1 MQRFT
6 PTDAQKL
13 MEILKARRDV
23 RGNHFTDEP
32 VSDEEIDTILEA
44 GLYAPS
50 VGYSQPWKFVVIR
63 DPAIQEQVYDEFART
78 HKKSKKKFKHRP
90 LYAGLKLEALRE
102 TSVHI
107 AVFYHHQGGAILGQT
122 SQEDAGRY
130 SVAAAI
136 ENMWL
141 MARAMNIGIGW
152 VSIVRPGKIR
162 KIIGLGKAYQ
172 LVGYLCVGKVDR
184 FLESPELE
192 SVGWQARKST
202 AETVLRLEPGA
213 MRGGVERVGIIRGS
227 HAFLAPLTGKRAT
240 FMLALANTAT
250 AQIEGI
256 TQAGLPGLMHLTPT
270 LDAEFLSRGKL
281 KSLKKLPRTHSGIPT
296 PALITRS
303 IEMLHPFGRIEA
315 LDLGLEV
322 PPQFKGRMHAF
333 GIPPSGSIA
342 TGAGIDARAVF
353 ETGVAFG
360 RNYTPRDP
368 YVILGES
375 VPSGTTTATATA
387 LALGYPARDLFSSSF
402 RHVPDSI
409 RGRTIDAALARVKG
423 LSDPFEILSEVSDN
437 MLIFNA
443 GLILGVGGRFPILL
457 AGGTQMAAVLL
468 VANTLNS
475 QLSTL
480 NSQFTNHYSS
490 FLTPHSS
497 LNNVAL
503 ATTKWVA
510 HDPHSD
516 ITALLGML
524 DFPIDAYYADFDFS
538 LADQPAL
545 KRYDEGEAKE
555 GVGAGGAL
563 VYGLLNGLTQAEIT
577 RQVEGY
583 VG

>member
-1 MQRFT
+1 MRRFD
-6 PTDAQKL
+6 PTDAQTL
-13 MEILKARRDV
+13 MAILKARRDV
-23 RGNHFTDEP
+23 RGNHFTREP

-50 VGYSQPWKFVVIR
+50 VGHSQPWKFVVIR
-63 DPAIQEQVYDEFART
+63 DRQIQERVYDEFAQT
-78 HKKSKKKFKHRP
+78 HAKSKKKFKHRS
-90 LYAGLKLEALRE
+90 LYAQLKLEALRE
-102 TSVHI
+102 TTVHI

-172 LVGYLCVGKVDR
+172 LVGYLCVGKVTT
-184 FLESPELE
+184 FLENPELE
-192 SVGWQARKST
+192 SLGWQERKPT
-202 AETVLRLEPGA
+202 AETVLRLNEGTI
-213 MRGGVERVGIIRGS
+213 RGGMEHIGIIRGS
-227 HAFLAPLTGKRAT
+227 HAFLEPLQGKRAT
-240 FMLALANTAT
+240 FMLSLSNTAT

-281 KSLKKLPRTHSGIPT
+281 KSLKKLPKTHSGIPT

-315 LDLGLEV
+315 LDLGLEMS
-322 PPQFKGRMHAF
+322 PQFKGRLHSF

-342 TGAGIDARAVF
+342 TGAGIDAHKVF
-353 ETGVAFG
+353 EQGVAFG
-360 RNYTPRDP
+360 RRYTPKDP
-368 YVILGES
+368 YVILAES

-409 RGRTIDAALARVKG
+409 REQTIDAALARIEG
-423 LSDPFEILSEVSDN
+423 LSDPLDILSEVSDN

-443 GLILGVGGRFPILL
+443 GFILGVNGRFPILL

-468 VANTLNS
+468 VANTLIRAS
-475 QLSTL
+475 QSDTY
-480 NSQFTNHYSS
+480 QHSS
-490 FLTPHSS
+490 FLIPHSS

-510 HDPHSD
+510 HDSHSD
-516 ITALLGML
+516 IAALLDML
-524 DFPIDAYYADFDFS
+524 DFSIDAYYADFDFS
-538 LADQPAL
+538 LAHQPAL

-563 VYGLLNGLTQAEIT
+563 VYGLLNGLTPAEIT

>member
-1 MQRFT
+1 MRRFD
-6 PTDAQKL
+6 PTDAQTL
-13 MEILKARRDV
+13 MAILKARRDV
-23 RGNHFTDEP
+23 RGNHFTDEL
-32 VSDEEIDTILEA
+32 VSDKEIDTILEA

-63 DPAIQEQVYDEFART
+63 DRAIQEQVYDEFAQT
-78 HKKSKKKFKHRP
+78 HKKSQKKFKHRP
-90 LYAGLKLEALRE
+90 LYARLKLEALRE
-102 TSVHI
+102 TTVHI

-122 SQEDAGRY
+122 SQGDAGRY

-152 VSIVRPGKIR
+152 VSIIRPKKIR
-162 KIIGLGKAYQ
+162 QMIGLGKAYQ
-172 LVGYLCVGKVDR
+172 LVGYLCVGKVSTFLDR
-184 FLESPELE
+184 PELE
-192 SVGWQARKST
+192 SMAWEARKPT
-202 AETVLRLEPGA
+202 EQTVLRLEPGA
-213 MRGGVERVGIIRGS
+213 VRGSTDSIGIIRGS
-227 HAFLAPLTGKRAT
+227 HAFLKPLIGKRAT
-240 FMLALANTAT
+240 FILSLSNTAT
-250 AQIEGI
+250 AKIKGI
-256 TQAGLPGLMHLTPT
+256 TQAGLPDLMHLTPT
-270 LDAEFLSRGKL
+270 LDAEFLSRGRL
-281 KSLKKLPRTHSGIPT
+281 KSLKKLPKTHSGIPT
-296 PALITRS
+296 PALITRA

-315 LDLGLEV
+315 LDLGLDT
-322 PPQFKGRMHAF
+322 PPKFKGRLHTF
-333 GIPPSGSIA
+333 GIPPSDSIA
-342 TGAGIDARAVF
+342 TGARIDARAVF
-353 ETGVAFG
+353 ERGLTFG
-360 RNYTPRDP
+360 RHYTPKDP

-409 RGRTIDAALARVKG
+409 REQTIDAALDRVEG
-423 LSDPFEILSEVSDN
+423 MSDPFDILSEVSDN

-443 GLILGVGGRFPILL
+443 GFILGANGRFPILL

-468 VANTLNS
+468 VVNRLGREGGVPLHTLRERI
-475 QLSTL
+475 
-480 NSQFTNHYSS
+480 
-490 FLTPHSS
+490 
-497 LNNVAL
+497 AL

-516 ITALLGML
+516 IAALLNML
-524 DFPIDAYYADFDFS
+524 EVPIDAYYAAFDFS
-538 LADQPAL
+538 LAHQPAL

>member
-1 MQRFT
+1 MRRFD
-6 PTDAQKL
+6 PADAQTL

-50 VGYSQPWKFVVIR
+50 VGHSQPWKFVVIR
-63 DPAIQEQVYDEFART
+63 DRAIQEQVYDEFART
-78 HKKSKKKFKHRP
+78 HTKSKKKFKHRP
-90 LYAGLKLEALRE
+90 LYAKLKLEALRE
-102 TSVHI
+102 TTVHI

-162 KIIGLGKAYQ
+162 KIIGLAKAYQ
-172 LVGYLCVGKVDR
+172 LVGYLCVGKVHT

-192 SVGWQARKST
+192 SLGWQERKPT
-202 AETVLRLEPGA
+202 AETVLRLDSKSV
-213 MRGGVERVGIIRGS
+213 RGGMEHIGIIRGS
-227 HAFLAPLTGKRAT
+227 HAFLEPLLGKQAT
-240 FMLALANTAT
+240 FMLSLSNTAT

-281 KSLKKLPRTHSGIPT
+281 KSLKKLPKTHSGIPT
-296 PALITRS
+296 PALITRA

-315 LDLGLEV
+315 LDLGLET
-322 PPQFKGRMHAF
+322 PPQFKGRLHSF

-342 TGAGIDARAVF
+342 TGARIDARAVF
-353 ETGVAFG
+353 EQGLTFG
-360 RNYTPRDP
+360 RSYTPKDP
-368 YVILGES
+368 YVILAES

-387 LALGYPARDLFSSSF
+387 LALGYPVRDLFSSSF

-409 RGRTIDAALARVKG
+409 REQTIDAALSRIEG

-443 GLILGVGGRFPILL
+443 GFILGVNGRFPILL

-480 NSQFTNHYSS
+480 NSQ
-490 FLTPHSS
+490 LK
-497 LNNVAL
+497 NVAL

-516 ITALLGML
+516 IAALLGML
-524 DFPIDAYYADFDFS
+524 EFPIDAYYADFDFS
-538 LADQPAL
+538 LAHQPAL
-545 KRYDEGEAKE
+545 KRYDDGEAKE

-563 VYGLLNGLTQAEIT
+563 VYGLLGGLTKAEIT